1 MRANMETTQF
11 FRPDF
16 EENSSLERVTLFL
29 RFEVQ
34 TGNGRITEHRKTK
47 CIIMFLG
54 TSFCVLYIR
63 SFVSRGCPMHYMI
76 LISLSCVLASYA
88 ILSIKV
94 L

>member
-1 MRANMETTQF
+1 LRCRLQME
-11 FRPDF
+11 
-16 EENSSLERVTLFL
+16 ES
-29 RFEVQ
+29 
-34 TGNGRITEHRKTK
+34 EHSKTK

-54 TSFCVLYIR
+54 TSLCAIFLYVR

-76 LISLSCVLASYA
+76 LISLSCVLTSYA